1 MRLVDRL
8 KDVIITGGR
17 NVYSAEVE
25 QALATHPDVADC
37 AVVGR
42 PDRDWGETVVAV
54 VTPRPGATLTL
65 EQLREHCGSLIADY
79 KLPRALWLGEVPR
92 NAGGKVQKQHVR
104 GQLAA
109 TSGSEP
115 PRS

>member
-25 QALATHPDVADC
+25 QALASHPDVADC

-42 PDRDWGETVVAV
+42 PDGDWGETVVAIV
-54 VTPRPGATLTL
+54 SPRLGATPTL
-65 EQLREHCGSLIADY
+65 DQLREHCRSLIADY
-79 KLPRALWLGEVPR
+79 KIPRALWLGEVPR
-92 NAGGKVQKQHVR
+92 NAGGKVQKQRVR
-104 GQLAA
+104 DQF
-109 TSGSEP
+109 SGSSGP
-115 PRS
+115 DPHRS